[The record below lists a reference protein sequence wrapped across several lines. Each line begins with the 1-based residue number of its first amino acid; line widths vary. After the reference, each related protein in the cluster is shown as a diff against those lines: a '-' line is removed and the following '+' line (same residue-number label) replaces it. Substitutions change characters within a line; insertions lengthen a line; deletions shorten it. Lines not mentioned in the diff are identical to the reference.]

1 MLLSTITAEIFTSM
15 DQLQRLSTVEK
26 NLHETLDLYIMQE
39 RKRLED
45 LKGIYAA
52 KKEELKKRERD
63 DEVYHPLDVFRVINR
78 VSSEWSTVEKLVR
91 FNPHKSEFIQEIR
104 NYHASF
110 PSDADFDGTRAAML
124 RLQKVYNISSQS
136 ISSGVIP
143 GQRNAHA
150 RLSGIDSYQIGR
162 KAYED
167 GNIIQAKAWMEN
179 TLRMMGT
186 SESLQNL
193 TGHVVVSRNDVLN
206 HLAFLEYKIGDLAR
220 SLRFYREML
229 VNDPND
235 TELQSNIRK
244 LKHLI
249 AKQPHLNVT
258 SPPNTANRIEDDG
271 DDELSREEM
280 AEYTRLCRPN
290 SQTRLPSSN
299 KQLTCSYLNK
309 HPGLKLKPVAM
320 EIVSVN
326 PQITLFHNVL
336 SEMEIE
342 QMLELARPRLRRA
355 RVNNLETG
363 EIEDVDYRISQIAW
377 LSDSDGDIVRRINR
391 RVGFI
396 TGLNTNTGEC
406 LQVNNYGVGGHYEP
420 HFDHSLDMENSP
432 IASLGQGNRIA
443 TFMFYLSEVE
453 AGGSTVFIKTGV
465 KTNPF
470 KGGAVFWYNLKKSG
484 EGDWDSLHAGCP
496 VLIGNKW
503 VANKWLHEHGNEF
516 TRQCGLTED
525 ED

>member
-1 MLLSTITAEIFTSM
+1 
-15 DQLQRLSTVEK
+15 
-26 NLHETLDLYIMQE
+26 
-39 RKRLED
+39 
-45 LKGIYAA
+45 
-52 KKEELKKRERD
+52 
-63 DEVYHPLDVFRVINR
+63 
-78 VSSEWSTVEKLVR
+78 
-91 FNPHKSEFIQEIR
+91 
-104 NYHASF
+104 
-110 PSDADFDGTRAAML
+110 ML

-342 QMLELARPRLRRA
+342 QMLKLARPRLRRA